1 MTISWRR
8 CTQPENVI
16 SRNASSGG
24 TEPMPEVYRTRSFE
38 FLDSTGPQDLD
49 AGKASQ
55 VSYKDRR
62 VLLSVQH
69 LQVAL
74 LCLRG

>member
-1 MTISWRR
+1 
-8 CTQPENVI
+8 
-16 SRNASSGG
+16 
-24 TEPMPEVYRTRSFE
+24 
-38 FLDSTGPQDLD
+38 LDSTGPQDLD